1 MDQVKLS
8 FNLELKMNAI
18 DTRAQV
24 AIVGVGTA
32 GCGEA
37 PGMSELDL
45 LGQATHAALK
55 DCGLSIKDI
64 DGLCTAN
71 LNIAMWPLNV
81 TEYLGIQP
89 TFVEGT
95 NIGGASFIAHQKP
108 AMLALSSGQCKAV
121 LVCYGSNQRTSKFGR
136 RERALARNSLD
147 PNPFEDPYHPFDP
160 PSSYALIAARHM
172 HQYGT
177 TRKHLAEVALAARKW
192 AQLNPEAF
200 ARDPLDLQ
208 TILNARMISDP
219 FTVFDCCQV
228 TDGAGAYIMTLSDRA
243 KDLKKKPIYILS
255 NETAV
260 WHRSVSNMKD
270 LTVTPAKD
278 SGARALQNAKVEIK
292 DIDVVQVYDAFT
304 INTILALE
312 DLGFCAKGEGGDFV
326 NDGAIA
332 PGGKLPVN
340 TNGGGL
346 SCVHPNMYGAFATIE
361 AVRQLRGECNE
372 RQVQNAKTALINGNG
387 GTAAS
392 SQSTSILCSEAM
404 T

>member
-1 MDQVKLS
+1 
-8 FNLELKMNAI
+8 
-18 DTRAQV
+18 
-24 AIVGVGTA
+24 
-32 GCGEA
+32 
-37 PGMSELDL
+37 
-45 LGQATHAALK
+45 
-55 DCGLSIKDI
+55 
-64 DGLCTAN
+64 
-71 LNIAMWPLNV
+71 
-81 TEYLGIQP
+81 
-89 TFVEGT
+89 
-95 NIGGASFIAHQKP
+95 
-108 AMLALSSGQCKAV
+108 
-121 LVCYGSNQRTSKFGR
+121 
-136 RERALARNSLD
+136 
-147 PNPFEDPYHPFDP
+147 
-160 PSSYALIAARHM
+160 
-172 HQYGT
+172 
-177 TRKHLAEVALAARKW
+177 
-192 AQLNPEAF
+192 
-200 ARDPLDLQ
+200 
-208 TILNARMISDP
+208 
-219 FTVFDCCQV
+219 VFDCCQV

-278 SGARALQNAKVEIK
+278 SGARALQNAHVEIK

-312 DLGFCAKGEGGDFV
+312 DLGFCKKGEGGDFV

-361 AVRQLRGECNE
+361 AARQLRGECNA
-372 RQVQNAKTALINGNG
+372 RQVHNAKTALINGNG

-392 SQSTSILCSEAM
+392 SQSTSILCSEAK